1 MKNIN
6 NKFIKAIRYFSVVL
20 VIGLASCSKDY
31 LEIDAFGSPVVENF
45 YKTPADMEQALTAA
59 YNPMREQYTSFG
71 QVWSS
76 DLFMGDIG
84 TDDIEKGGLSLADIP
99 FLLQKQEYT
108 LTTNNSYLNFRW
120 DINFRGVLYANLVLD
135 NIDKVTFTD
144 ANRKKEIAAEAYFLR
159 AYYNFCLVTFFG
171 GIPLYD
177 KALPYEQANIPRAS
191 KADTYAFIEQDLLK
205 AIQDL
210 PSRFTKPSSFQ
221 GHADK
226 GAALGYM
233 MRVSLYQN
241 KMDKVKQYG
250 EELFKLPYELVA
262 LNTIFQPLG
271 EWSKES
277 IFEIN
282 YSSNTSALGTA
293 VPKQMMP
300 RTPDGQ
306 GFGFSQ
312 IKQNL
317 VDEYES
323 NDPRLSAFIFDDT
336 RVYGTGHYNKKY
348 AWKPFSGYSIPT
360 VGGQLNSDQN
370 VRLIRLADAYLMYA
384 EAIYKDDPATA
395 VQYVNKVRTRARGTA
410 LPTVVPDL
418 LLTMNGQPLLNAI
431 YHERRVEL
439 AGEGLRFQDLIRTG
453 RAKTILAPLGF
464 VENKNEVMPIPQTQI
479 DLSNKILTQNNY

>member
-1 MKNIN
+1 MNNIN
-6 NKFIKAIRYFSVVL
+6 IRFRKGIRFFSVVL
-20 VIGLASCSKDY
+20 LLGMTSCSKDY
-31 LEIDAFGSPVVENF
+31 LEIDSFGSPVVDNF

-59 YNPMREQYTSFG
+59 YNPMLEQYTSFG

-99 FLLQKQEYT
+99 LLLQKQEYT

-120 DINFRGVLYANLVLD
+120 DIQFRGVLYANLVLD
-135 NIDKVTFTD
+135 NIDQVDFTD
-144 ANRKKEIAAEAYFLR
+144 ANRKKEIAAEAHFLR
-159 AYYNFCLVTFFG
+159 AYYYFNLVTFFG
-171 GIPLYD
+171 GVPLYD
-177 KALPYEQANIPRAS
+177 KALPYGKADIPRAS
-191 KADTYAFIEQDLLK
+191 KAQTYDFIEQDLIK

-241 KMDKVKQYG
+241 KMDQVKLYG
-250 EELFKLPYELVA
+250 EELFKLPYELVE

-277 IFEIN
+277 VFEIN
-282 YSSNTSALGTA
+282 YSSNNSRLGTS

-300 RTPDGQ
+300 RTPSGQ
-306 GFGFSQ
+306 GFGFAQ

-317 VDEYES
+317 VDEYEA
-323 NDPRLSAFIFDDT
+323 NDPRLDAFIFNESS
-336 RVYGTGHYNKKY
+336 VYGTGHYNKKY
-348 AWKPFSGYSIPT
+348 SWKPYSGYAIPT
-360 VGGQLNSDQN
+360 IGGQLNSDQN

-384 EAIYKDDPATA
+384 ESIYNTDAPTAI
-395 VQYVNKVRTRARGTA
+395 QYVNKVRTRARGTA

-418 LLTMNGQPLLNAI
+418 PPTLNGQALLDAI

-479 DLSNKILTQNNY
+479 DLSNKILSQNNY